1 MKLADHVDHLRE
13 LIYAAFDKQFAR
25 LGFGKAKQ
33 MDVTQVEKLPEEV
46 PAKRARFVVMLDNH
60 IGETGCYESAR
71 EKLLDELTFTLF
83 NRLAAIKVME
93 AASLF
98 PPILTKQSEH
108 GDRSFGHKAWLEMNP
123 HMRNA
128 ELEGIRDYLKAAF
141 DELGQTLPLY
151 SKAYPYALLP
161 DAVSLNDIIDAFNVV
176 DTDAQA
182 NDSSEETIWQSDDVL
197 GWMYESYNNKK
208 KQAHKDSKAKTEYNK
223 VSLQSQ
229 VYTPRWVVQF
239 LVENSLGK
247 MYLEMYPHSEIK
259 QRYKIANAPT
269 TQTRTPKPLHEVR
282 TIDPACGSGNF
293 LLYAFDF
300 YYELY
305 LDQIENYGADYDEK
319 DIPKLIIE
327 NNLHG
332 IDLDDRAIQLA
343 QLGLFIKAKKK
354 RRTVGEL
361 NFRVVSSD
369 FYLPEYNEVR
379 HIFEQPPEE
388 GQRGLE
394 RNQQELIEKIW
405 NDLQY
410 AYKFGS
416 LVHINEQLKKQLH
429 AIEERAEDDLFA
441 KAELSEHQDFAAN
454 FFSNLTQAV
463 EQYART
469 GSNTFLT
476 SKTRDAITF
485 LELLTTEYDVATA
498 NPPYTDSMDFGPD
511 LKQFIDHNYKKP
523 FKFNTNLYGAFI
535 KRCCELTGVDGKVAM
550 IHPHTFMFIK
560 KFEDVRKF
568 MIEKCHIDV
577 MVDFG
582 LDRVNLFGPGI
593 LLDATFYVLSK
604 RSSDTEGLYFNLTNK
619 LQEKFKKKAFLDA
632 LNDIANGY
640 SSERVYAL
648 QQSKLKIIKSW
659 PLIYWIS
666 DEFRQKFA
674 GTLVKDILKNCQ
686 GMATTNNNR
695 FIRFWWEVEQE
706 KISDDYS
713 NDGLKWVPY
722 IKGGPFNKWFGNL
735 WCVVNYYNHGEELI
749 ELVKIKYPKV
759 SDPEFVIKNRKYY
772 FKSGINYSASGSK
785 GASFRFHP
793 TNYIFD
799 VGGASIFPTETF
811 DDLHYILGLFN
822 SSLCKYVIDCLNPT
836 VNTQSGDIERVPFVI
851 PKFQSKTCI
860 SQLAECAISIKMYL
874 CTFSLCERGFHN
886 APLLNSNALS
896 LKDRLLDYIN
906 LENHLLTQVL
916 INESIINEK
925 IFEVYDLNEH
935 DKEMVL
941 AKEGR
946 SIGGLPVDSVALN
959 AYLAKSESTKDF
971 PLDEIR
977 EFVEG
982 LPCKEFTAEERE
994 VIENGFSSLYQ
1005 SNNDLEEFCIRH
1017 QVNPINVWYWFKL
1030 SKVIPK
1036 QRMQTLAMEYLADM
1050 VREILM
1056 EDEDGIIPL
1065 VPNAGEKVLLDRIEE
1080 KFLEKGFSSAQYSS
1094 FDSLLGRPIHDYL
1107 NKHFFAELSDHLNLF
1122 MYLPKT
1128 PFIWHLTS
1136 GPEQGFDCYI
1146 IIYKWSRDNLLRLR
1160 SVYIENRE
1168 RALQNRQSDIAGN
1181 ESAEAQNE
1189 KERIFKQLKEIDT
1202 FKKKIDE
1209 LLAEGYNPI
1218 LDDGVGKNIAPL
1230 QQKKLLPYDVLNAGQ
1245 LKKYLNA
1252 DW

>member
-13 LIYAAFDKQFAR
+13 LIEAAFDKQFAR
-25 LGFGKAKQ
+25 LGFSKTKQ
-33 MDVTQVEKLPEEV
+33 MDAIQVEKLPEEV
-46 PAKRARFVVMLDNH
+46 KTKRERFAVMLENH
-60 IGETGCYESAR
+60 IGETGGYESAR

-98 PPILTKQSEH
+98 PPILTKQKEH

-123 HMRNA
+123 HMRYE
-128 ELEGIRDYLKAAF
+128 ELEGIRDYLKSAF

-161 DAVSLNDIIDAFNVV
+161 DAISLNDIIDAFNVV

-197 GWMYESYNNKK
+197 GWMYESYNNAKK
-208 KQAHKDSKAKTEYNK
+208 KAHKDSGDKTEYNK

-269 TQTRTPKPLHEVR
+269 TQIRAPKPLHEVR

-361 NFRVVSSD
+361 HFKVVSSD
-369 FYLPEYNEVR
+369 FYLPEYAAVK
-379 HIFEQPPEE
+379 HIFEQ
-388 GQRGLE
+388 GNLVSAQQRE
-394 RNQQELIEKIW
+394 FIEKVW
-405 NDLQY
+405 GDLMQ

-416 LVHINEQLKKQLH
+416 LIHIDKELKEQLSQVKELALGETFDSTQKLKKK
-429 AIEERAEDDLFA
+429 IVEGDLFA
-441 KAELSEHQDFAAN
+441 AADYAEHQEFAEN
-454 FFSNLTQAV
+454 FFANLFAAV

-469 GSNTFLT
+469 ERNTFL
-476 SKTRDAITF
+476 SGKTRDAITF
-485 LELLTTEYDVATA
+485 LELLTTDYDVATA
-498 NPPYTDSMDFGPD
+498 NPPYTDSADFGPD
-511 LKQFIDHNYKKP
+511 LKEFIEENYKKP
-523 FKFNTNLYGAFI
+523 YKFNTNLYATFI
-535 KRCCELTGVDGKVAM
+535 KRCCELTDKDGKVAM
-550 IHPHTFMFIK
+550 VHPPTFMYIK
-560 KFEDVRKF
+560 TFEDVRKY
-568 MIEKCHIDV
+568 MIEKTSIDLFV
-577 MVDFG
+577 EWGYLGMFHQSARVD
-582 LDRVNLFGPGI
+582 
-593 LLDATFYVLSK
+593 AAMYVLDK
-604 RSSDTEGLYFNLTNK
+604 NK
-619 LQEKFKKKAFLDA
+619 QEKDSTFIKLNHIYEGKRYNAFVEAYDNLIDGVA
-632 LNDIANGY
+632 YQNNYTIP
-640 SSERVYAL
+640 
-648 QQSKLKIIKSW
+648 QSKLKIIKSW
-659 PLIYWIS
+659 PFIYWIS
-666 DEFRQKFA
+666 DEFRKKF
-674 GTLVKDILKNCQ
+674 GLNTISQSLSVQRGCESS
-686 GMATTNNNR
+686 NNNR
-695 FIRFWWEVEQE
+695 FLKFWWEIFVRKVDNE
-706 KISDDYS
+706 KCYYS
-713 NDGLKWVPY
+713 Y
-722 IKGGPFNKWFGNL
+722 AKGGPFKKWYGNL
-735 WCVVNYYNHGEELI
+735 WLTIDFRPVSKAVI
-749 ELVKIKYPKV
+749 EKKGNLTSESFYHK
-759 SDPEFVIKNRKYY
+759 E
-772 FKSGINYSASGSK
+772 GITSVRSGSK
-785 GASFRFHP
+785 GPSYRYLP
-793 TNYIFD
+793 PNCVFD
-799 VGGASIFPTETF
+799 NGGTSIFGGNYSNEMSS
-811 DDLHYILGLFN
+811 LAYLN
-822 SSLCKYVIDCLNPT
+822 SSLANYVIDCLNPT
-836 VNTQSGDIERVPFVI
+836 VNTQIFDIKRMPFV
-851 PKFQSKTCI
+851 PVSGNVEKTL
-860 SQLAECAISIKMYL
+860 SRLAKSSIAITQYLNRYSIIEL
-874 CTFSLCERGFHN
+874 EFDASPFCEFGKTADFWQRILAFCN
-886 APLLNSNALS
+886 F
-896 LKDRLLDYIN
+896 
-906 LENHLLTQVL
+906 ENHLLTQVL
-916 INESIINEK
+916 INEAIINDK
-925 IFEVYDLNEH
+925 IFEVYGLTEH
-935 DKEMVL
+935 DKSMVL
-941 AKEGR
+941 AKEGE
-946 SIGGLPVDSVALN
+946 SIGGLPVTSDARN
-959 AYLAKSESTKDF
+959 AYLAETEATKDF
-971 PLDEIR
+971 PLDNIC
-977 EFVEG
+977 EFIEA
-982 LPCKEFTAEERE
+982 LPVKEFTTEELE
-994 VIENGFSSLYQ
+994 AIESGFGRLYQ

-1017 QVNPINVWYWFKL
+1017 QVNPINVWYWFKQ
-1030 SKVIPK
+1030 SKIVPK
-1036 QRMQTLAMEYLADM
+1036 QRTQTLSMEFLADM
-1050 VREILM
+1050 VREILI

-1080 KFLEKGFSSAQYSS
+1080 KFLEKGFSTAQYSS
-1094 FDSLLGRPIHDYL
+1094 FDSVLGRPIHDYL
-1107 NKHFFAELSDHLNLF
+1107 NNNFFAELSDHLNLF

-1146 IIYKWSRDNLLRLR
+1146 IIYKWNRDNLLRLR

-1168 RALQNRQSDIAGN
+1168 RALQNRQSDIANN

-1189 KERIFKQLKEIDT
+1189 KERIFKQLKEIDA

-1230 QQKKLLPYDVLNAGQ
+1230 QKKKMLAYDVLNAGQ